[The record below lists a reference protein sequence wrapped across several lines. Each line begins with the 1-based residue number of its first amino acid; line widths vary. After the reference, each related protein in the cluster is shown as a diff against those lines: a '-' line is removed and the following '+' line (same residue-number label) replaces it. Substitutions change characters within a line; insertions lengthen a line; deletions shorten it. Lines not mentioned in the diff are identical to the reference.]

1 MEHKFTIIYRGN
13 NDIPICPDHVHSE
26 LRKVIS
32 ELQADIDAK
41 KLNGDHKLEL
51 QSVGPWFK

>member
-1 MEHKFTIIYRGN
+1 MEHKFTIIYRVN

-32 ELQADIDAK
+32 KLQADIDAK

-51 QSVGPWFK
+51 QSVGSWFK